1 MFISEGFQFLVEQQI
16 YHFWLSKERGM
27 NSFHYKFEPDVLNI
41 YSVTWELKTQNF
53 IQVIISVWAYST
65 FATQKIRHFGKLIY
79 LLQ

>member
-1 MFISEGFQFLVEQQI
+1 
-16 YHFWLSKERGM
+16 M